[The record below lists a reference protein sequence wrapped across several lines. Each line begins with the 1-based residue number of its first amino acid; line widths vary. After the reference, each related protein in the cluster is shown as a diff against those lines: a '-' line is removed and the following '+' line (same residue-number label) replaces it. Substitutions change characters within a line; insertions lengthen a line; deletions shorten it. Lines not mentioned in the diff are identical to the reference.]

1 VSDYKT
7 TSPFAY
13 RPQSG
18 DIGLVRM
25 NGMVGPLI
33 RIGQWLNGDGFHDL
47 EHAFVHV
54 GNGDIIEAM
63 PGGALLSP
71 LSRYDGQSVL
81 WLKCP
86 REHGAAVA
94 DAARTFGPQFDANG
108 DLVRK
113 GVPYSAADYGAL
125 ALHRF
130 HIHTPLLKR
139 YVERSKSMICSQL
152 ADRAAE
158 LGGWHIFDDGRWA
171 GDVTPGDLA
180 YVALRQIRVVR

>member
-13 RPQSG
+13 RPQPG
-18 DIGLVRM
+18 DLGLVRM

-33 RIGQWLNGDGFHDL
+33 RFGQWLNGDGFKNY
-47 EHAFVHV
+47 EHVIMYV
-54 GNGDIIEAM
+54 GDGDIIEAM

-71 LSRYDGQSVL
+71 LSRYDGQNIL

-113 GVPYSAADYGAL
+113 GVKYSALDYDAL

-130 HIHTPLLKR
+130 HVPTPLLNR
-139 YVERSKSMICSQL
+139 YIESSGHMICSQL

-171 GDVTPGDLA
+171 GDVTPGDLTG
-180 YVALRQIRVVR
+180 VALRQMRVVR